1 MQWVPLRPPT
11 GLTEVIGVPQYGDGR
26 RVNTICQLCMASGRP
41 YGVDKIRSA
50 ERLFRRPCRCIA
62 SERSK
67 PELVDM
73 GATVAICA

>member
-1 MQWVPLRPPT
+1 MPLRPPT

-26 RVNTICQLCMASGRP
+26 RVNAICQLRMSSGGP
-41 YGVDKIRSA
+41 YCVDKIRSA
-50 ERLFRRPCRCIA
+50 ERLFRRPSRCTA